1 MNACF
6 VVKKQQLLV
15 LVFFTTDQ
23 VALAIRHL
31 ADDTNDS
38 YAQAQIMHYTTE
50 DINAL
55 AFQIPQNM
63 SPLNFK
69 AGESTW
75 SWSQDKRGERTLLWI
90 VERLCSQES
99 HWLRSNLA
107 IMSAISEA
115 YRRFQRML
123 HLSEK
128 GDANQNL
135 KKRLLKIFGDELPF
149 FQRSPVSSELVD
161 GTKDFKIKLYE
172 RKDLWSKT
180 RLESWG
186 HPLKN

>member
-69 AGESTW
+69 AGEST
-75 SWSQDKRGERTLLWI
+75 
-90 VERLCSQES
+90 
-99 HWLRSNLA
+99 
-107 IMSAISEA
+107 
-115 YRRFQRML
+115 
-123 HLSEK
+123 
-128 GDANQNL
+128 
-135 KKRLLKIFGDELPF
+135 
-149 FQRSPVSSELVD
+149 
-161 GTKDFKIKLYE
+161 
-172 RKDLWSKT
+172 
-180 RLESWG
+180 
-186 HPLKN
+186 